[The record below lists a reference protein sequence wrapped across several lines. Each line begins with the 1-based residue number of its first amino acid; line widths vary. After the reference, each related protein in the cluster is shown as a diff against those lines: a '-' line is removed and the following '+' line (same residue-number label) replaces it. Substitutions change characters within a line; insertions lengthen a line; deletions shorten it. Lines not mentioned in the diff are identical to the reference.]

1 MKHGRG
7 FTLVELMVVVV
18 VIAIL
23 ASLATLGINKYLEDG
38 RDTKRAANAMVISQA
53 LERYYD
59 QNGEYP
65 SCTAIT
71 GSGSS
76 VSTTVLKGI
85 DPSALLV
92 PDADASVT
100 NSIECTSLDANST
113 DDFFEYEG
121 DGSANCTGSVACTSF
136 ILSYRSEGDNTIKA
150 INSRQTVGSVAPGAF
165 VALKAPKV
173 SFTSATLTWPAVS
186 NSIGYTL
193 QQATNGGFTENLVT
207 TTLAKNNTAVTGLSE
222 GATYYFRVKPLGTD
236 APVEWSNTR
245 VVTPPVLG
253 APAIVSIQAHSTS
266 QMAITWQA
274 AENADTSTT
283 YSVQRSLDARC
294 TQVADT
300 YTGLSGTSQVISGVT
315 PGQNYYY
322 RIQAVTTSVNP
333 AYASAF
339 SICRAVT
346 PAAPKGL
353 AAWAASATKLNLQWQ
368 ASSYAASYIV
378 HYGQTADAAAFSQAA
393 AGLEAVV
400 SNAIA
405 KNTTYYVSV
414 SAVGQDGIEGPRSL
428 TIPVTT
434 PE

>member
-65 SCTAIT
+65 SCAAIT

-92 PDADASVT
+92 PNAAPSIA
-100 NSIECTSLDANST
+100 NSIECTSLNANST
-113 DDFFEYEG
+113 DDFFGYQG

-136 ILSYRSEGDNTIKA
+136 ILWYRSEGDNTIKA

-236 APVEWSNTR
+236 APADWSNTR

-253 APAIVSIQAHSTS
+253 APAITSIQATS
-266 QMAITWQA
+266 SSQVTVAWQA
-274 AENADTSTT
+274 ADNADAHTT
-283 YSVQRSLDARC
+283 YTIQRALNTQCS
-294 TQVADT
+294 QVADV
-300 YTGLSGTSQVISGVT
+300 YTGLTGTSQVISGLA

-333 AYASAF
+333 VYASAF
-339 SICRAVT
+339 STCRAVS
-346 PAAPKGL
+346 PAAPSGL
-353 AAWAASATKLNLQWQ
+353 AAWAASATKLTLQWQ
-368 ASSYAASYIV
+368 ASAYAASYVV
-378 HYGQTADAAAFSQAA
+378 HYGPTADAAAFSQTTG
-393 AGLEAVV
+393 GLGATI
-400 SNAIA
+400 SDNIT

-428 TIPVTT
+428 AIPVKT
-434 PE
+434 PD